1 MLHIIPADLP
11 TLTAGERRILEKIK
25 TLYSGENHEAYLYIQ
40 PRIKNLEPDFI
51 LIDSRKG
58 VSIIEVKDWGISYL
72 EEINRRQVQLHN
84 GEKVDNPIFK
94 CNQYYRAADGLFSM
108 EDCLLADDGM
118 LNFKL
123 YANVIFTNLKT
134 TDIAENELDRF
145 LNQAPSK
152 YITSNEIS
160 SLSIDGLFNH
170 DKDYA
175 PIENMTAI
183 RTLIFPEIKITSSK
197 KDTQPKIETAA
208 LIQALDAEQERFAKR
223 LPYGHYMVT
232 GVPGS
237 GKTVLLLARAIHL
250 IREHPEWQIRILTYN
265 RSLQHKI
272 ENKLNELAA
281 DLTFMNV
288 HIENITVTTFHKFA
302 LDTANVGVPKRT
314 TDEWWT
320 ETLPELALARVKP
333 QFDAIL
339 VDEYQDFYDSWIQL
353 CIKACKTNTYTNN
366 TKEVVTGI
374 NLFLAGDRLQ
384 SIYNAK
390 EHSWKS
396 IGIDMRGRSTLLKK
410 AYRSG
415 NEHIDL
421 ALNFLKQ
428 EKRLEE
434 EVNKFY
440 CSMNELSCENQVE
453 DAITFVEGSYRDVS
467 QIIDDLVYKVGRK
480 PQDILVLCKDWNS
493 CYAMFDCLDY
503 DLRNKSEVKK
513 NITGEKLVITTYHSS
528 KGLEAPIT
536 ILMDVQDFCAQGI
549 IQNDMIKRKLLY
561 VGMTRAS
568 EQLYIHAT
576 TYSSPSF
583 AAMLKDSLVAL

>member
-11 TLTAGERRILEKIK
+11 TLTSGERRILEKVK
-25 TLYSGENHEAYLYIQ
+25 TLYSREHHEAYLYVQ

-51 LIDSRKG
+51 LIDSVKG
-58 VSIIEVKDWGISYL
+58 VSIIEVKDWSISYL
-72 EEINRRQVQLHN
+72 EEMNRRQVQLRG

-94 CNQYYRAADGLFSM
+94 CNQYYRAANGLFSM
-108 EDCLLADDGM
+108 EDCLLADDGT
-118 LNFKL
+118 LTFKL

-134 TDIAENELDRF
+134 TDITENELDQF
-145 LNQAPSK
+145 LNQTPSN
-152 YITSNEIS
+152 YITSNEIA
-160 SLSIDGLFNH
+160 SLSIDCLFNH
-170 DKDYA
+170 DTDYA

-197 KDTQPKIETAA
+197 SEVQQKFETQE
-208 LIQALDAEQERFAKR
+208 LIQALDVEQERFAKR

-237 GKTVLLLARAIHL
+237 GKTVVLLARAIHL
-250 IREHPEWQIRILTYN
+250 IREHPEWQVRILTYN

-272 ENKLNELAA
+272 ENNLNKLAA
-281 DLTFMNV
+281 DLSFLDV
-288 HIENITVTTFHKFA
+288 HLENITVTTFHKFA
-302 LDTANVGVPKRT
+302 LDTANVGVPRRA

-320 ETLPELALARVKP
+320 ETLPSLALERVKP
-333 QFDAIL
+333 KFDAIL
-339 VDEYQDFYDSWIQL
+339 VDEYQDFHDSWIQL
-353 CIKACKTNTYTNN
+353 CIQACKRNEYINN
-366 TKEVVTGI
+366 NKEVVTGI

-384 SIYNAK
+384 SIYNSK

-440 CSMNELSCENQVE
+440 CSMNELSCENQVK
-453 DAITFVEGSYRDVS
+453 DAITFIEGSYRDVS
-467 QIIDDLVYKVGRK
+467 EIIDDLVYKVGRQ
-480 PQDILVLCKDWNS
+480 PQDVLVLCKDWNA
-493 CYAMFDCLDY
+493 CHALFDSLSY
-503 DLRNKSEVKK
+503 DLQKKAEVKK

-528 KGLEAPIT
+528 KGLEAPVT
-536 ILMDVQDFCAQGI
+536 ILTDVQDFCAQGI
-549 IQNDMIKRKLLY
+549 IQNDIIKRKLLY

-576 TYSSPSF
+576 NYSSPSF
-583 AAMLKDSLVAL
+583 ATMLKDSLVTV